1 MTMPIGDLFPRNA
14 RELFCVLTFL
24 VAFDCAGFAQDVL
37 TQDRCLTLAREN
49 NPRTRLAANAVR
61 AAELSLSELRK
72 TALPQI
78 SAAGT
83 ATYAPVPPKSGYDPA
98 ITDGGQLAGQI
109 VVRQSIYDAGI
120 RGLKSD
126 QMRLEMERAAR
137 EQDLVGQELTFA
149 VKQTYTEAVRAQEE
163 LALRLQ
169 SHGQLAAYGELVRRL
184 YNGGSAN
191 YADVL
196 KAEMHTAMAWL
207 AVEKAR
213 ESLTTARFSLSEL
226 IGILVDSTA
235 RFSSPGIEISTP
247 ATDTST
253 PTRSLELDIARVEL
267 EKRALEIQLASHES
281 LPALSLVADAGYLSS
296 GDNLRLPRT
305 ERLNTWGYSV
315 GLGLEIPILNWGA
328 TRLRVQQKELAVDDL
343 RLQME
348 LLQRSLS
355 TEVRKILL
363 QLSLARAR
371 LRTLRETI
379 RKSEENFLLT
389 KSRYAGGGTLASEV
403 FAAQQLMTD
412 TKMDE
417 LQTSTDICLLAARL
431 ERLTVHEQQPARP

>member
-1 MTMPIGDLFPRNA
+1 MPIGDLFPRSA
-14 RELFCVLTFL
+14 RGLVCVLTFL
-24 VAFDCAGFAQDVL
+24 AGFDFAGYAQDVL

-49 NPRTRLAANAVR
+49 NPRTRLAANTVR
-61 AAELSLSELRK
+61 AAELSLSELWK

-78 SAAGT
+78 SGTGT
-83 ATYAPVPPKSGYDPA
+83 ATYTPVPPRSGYDPA

-126 QMRLEMERAAR
+126 QLRLEVERAAR
-137 EQDLVGQELTFA
+137 EQDLSRQELTFA
-149 VKQTYTEAVRAQEE
+149 VRQTYAEALRAQEE
-163 LALRLQ
+163 VDLRRE
-169 SHGQLAAYGELVRRL
+169 SHGQLVAYGELVRRL
-184 YNGGSAN
+184 YNGGTAN

-213 ESLTTARFSLSEL
+213 ELSATARFSLSEL
-226 IGILVDSTA
+226 IGVPVDSAA
-235 RFSSPGIEISTP
+235 RFSSPVAEISGP
-247 ATDTST
+247 ATDTGDLT
-253 PTRSLELDIARVEL
+253 HSLELDIARVEL
-267 EKRALEIQLASHES
+267 EKRRLEIQVASHES

-296 GDNLRLPRT
+296 GDNLRLPRA
-305 ERLNTWGYSV
+305 ERLNTWGYSIGV
-315 GLGLEIPILNWGA
+315 GLEIPILNWGA
-328 TRLRVQQKELAVDDL
+328 TGLRVQQKELAADDL

-355 TEVRKILL
+355 TEVRKTLL
-363 QLSLARAR
+363 QLSQARVR

-417 LQTSTDICLLAARL
+417 LQTSTDIRLLTARL
-431 ERLTVHEQQPARP
+431 ERLTAHEQQPTRP